1 LFKDLEGL
9 NLFKKLKIS
18 TKFLA
23 IGIFL
28 VSLLSIGLMGFF
40 SHIVH
45 QNTIEAFVSKARSIT
60 LAAESVRLEMDEKWL
75 QGILTVEQARSFYEK
90 QQMDKLLNMVP
101 VVTAWRA
108 AMKQAKAGEY
118 KFRVP
123 KFNPRNPK
131 NEPDYGLDYQIEGP
145 ALKKIKENGLKEYFV
160 IDKKQNA
167 IRYFLPIKLS
177 ETCLMCHGDPATSNE
192 IWGIPNGKDPTGGTM
207 ENWEAGQI
215 HGAFEIIQSLAP
227 ADKKMK
233 QNTLR
238 AVLITVLGLFF
249 VFIGYYFLVKFT
261 VANPIM
267 DVSNRLKGI
276 AEGEADLTQR
286 LLSSNEDEIGVLIAN
301 FNAFIENMHK
311 MIQHVSIDTKTINSA
326 SEQLSE
332 ISQKMSGTSTETSSR
347 THSVSTST
355 DTMSS
360 NLGAIAAAMDEATSN
375 ITAMASATEE
385 LNTTLAEI
393 AKDSEAARTISTD
406 GVEQSKLASQQISE
420 LESIAGNIGKVTA
433 TITDISDQTNL
444 LALNATI
451 EAARA
456 GEYGKGFAIVAG
468 EIKELSLQTAQA
480 TNEIRQQIES
490 VQHAIQK
497 TLKNISGME
506 KIISD
511 INGIT
516 LEVAD
521 AVGEQQ
527 AATNEITSNISQ
539 VSLVIGEIGQKVSE
553 SSEMAM
559 QVNTELA
566 EVNNASKDV
575 SLGSQN
581 ISLNVNEL
589 SSMAA
594 NLKQM
599 VEKFKV

>member
-1 LFKDLEGL
+1 
-9 NLFKKLKIS
+9 
-18 TKFLA
+18 
-23 IGIFL
+23 
-28 VSLLSIGLMGFF
+28 
-40 SHIVH
+40 
-45 QNTIEAFVSKARSIT
+45 
-60 LAAESVRLEMDEKWL
+60 
-75 QGILTVEQARSFYEK
+75 
-90 QQMDKLLNMVP
+90 
-101 VVTAWRA
+101 
-108 AMKQAKAGEY
+108 
-118 KFRVP
+118 
-123 KFNPRNPK
+123 
-131 NEPDYGLDYQIEGP
+131 
-145 ALKKIKENGLKEYFV
+145 
-160 IDKKQNA
+160 
-167 IRYFLPIKLS
+167 
-177 ETCLMCHGDPATSNE
+177 
-192 IWGIPNGKDPTGGTM
+192 
-207 ENWEAGQI
+207 
-215 HGAFEIIQSLAP
+215 
-227 ADKKMK
+227 
-233 QNTLR
+233 
-238 AVLITVLGLFF
+238 
-249 VFIGYYFLVKFT
+249 
-261 VANPIM
+261 
-267 DVSNRLKGI
+267 
-276 AEGEADLTQR
+276 
-286 LLSSNEDEIGVLIAN
+286 
-301 FNAFIENMHK
+301 
-311 MIQHVSIDTKTINSA
+311 
-326 SEQLSE
+326 
-332 ISQKMSGTSTETSSR
+332 
-347 THSVSTST
+347 
-355 DTMSS
+355 
-360 NLGAIAAAMDEATSN
+360 
-375 ITAMASATEE
+375 MASATEE